1 MTINRGKVILL
12 NAASMFLAA
21 SMFGAVES
29 QVFNQHVLQV
39 LGASAWH
46 LTLMVSTSAVM
57 GSITSI
63 LFGVLSDNWKNQ
75 ANRRKPFI
83 LWGGIGCSVF
93 MILFIATKN
102 FWACYIIDGFVIAFA
117 SNAFYTG
124 QRVIIAE
131 NVPIGERGKVNGI
144 ANAFFGLG
152 FVLFAILMVA
162 FLLLD
167 VSGSGGDLFARIEFL
182 PEWVQFWI
190 AVVSAF
196 VILASA
202 MVYAITVKEQ
212 PASYQPARFRQ
223 ALRGTLN
230 IQALRENGKFSRF
243 FTAYFVLGVSVRII
257 APYIVTFI
265 ATFGFSLGEIIIFLL
280 SYVAAMI
287 AGNVVFGKCCDL
299 FGRKRIT
306 IILVVING
314 FTFVGA
320 AFAAGFHLGI
330 GWIVGFMVPALFTW
344 QGYTTTTNAWSND
357 LLPEDK
363 RTSFLGILNLVFS
376 ACQVPGVLI
385 GASIYETFGIAWVFL
400 PAGIW
405 ALGSFPL
412 FFRVKETF
420 SRKSQGMLLSSE

>member
-1 MTINRGKVILL
+1 MNRGRLIII
-12 NAASMFLAA
+12 NAASLFLAA
-21 SMFGAVES
+21 SIYGAVES

-57 GSITSI
+57 GAVTAII
-63 LFGVLSDNWKNQ
+63 FGVLSDNWKNQ

-83 LWGGIGCSVF
+83 LWGGIGCFIF
-93 MILFIATKN
+93 MILFVASKN

-131 NVPIGERGKVNGI
+131 NVPIGDRGKANGI

-152 FVLFAILMVA
+152 FIFFAILMVV
-162 FLLLD
+162 FLLFD
-167 VSGSGGDLFARIEFL
+167 VSGSGGDIFAKIEVL
-182 PEWVQFWI
+182 PEWIQFWI

-196 VILASA
+196 TILASA
-202 MVYAITVKEQ
+202 IIYAISVKEQ
-212 PASYQPARFRQ
+212 PANNQPMKFIP
-223 ALRGTLN
+223 ALRSTLD
-230 IQALRENGKFSRF
+230 IKAFREHGEFTRF

-265 ATFGFSLGEIIIFLL
+265 ASSGFLL
-280 SYVAAMI
+280 SEIIVLLLAYVGAMV

-306 IILVVING
+306 IILIIVNG
-314 FTFVGA
+314 LTFIGA
-320 AFAAGFHLGI
+320 AFAAGYNLGI
-330 GWIVGFMVPALFTW
+330 GWIVAFMVPALFTW

-376 ACQVPGVLI
+376 VCQVPGVLI
-385 GASIYETFGIAWVFL
+385 GATVYETFGIAWIFL

-405 ALGSFPL
+405 ALCSFPL

-420 SRKSQGMLLSSE
+420 LRKS